1 MRTVVARFFGRINM
15 KWNFILGLFLLAG
28 SSGAQNFSLES
39 AWLLSPGER
48 SYLTSGSSLERG
60 LAYNPGTDHLLVV
73 SRVDSPT
80 IRRIAVLSAADGAD
94 VGEMNSSGISGGT
107 IVLSKIGVADD
118 GVIYAANFGTYSGA
132 NPFKVYRWA
141 NEGAAP
147 TLAFS
152 GDPGLGNNQQWGNAL
167 DVRGT
172 GENTQI
178 LLATRGT
185 IIAVLTTANGTNFT
199 SRVLSTDAPAGAFYH
214 GIAFG
219 PGNTFW
225 GQTNSGPLREMRFDL
240 IAGTATTVR
249 TLSPP
254 GFPAALSPIAVDPVN
269 GLLAGVTVANPDA
282 LTLYDISDPPNPPTL
297 LGTTNWPTDYSNPLF
312 QGALDFYP
320 GGKLFALNVNNGLT
334 AFNIVPPSRLAVTAS
349 GGAVTL
355 AWAQRFGNAVL
366 QSQSSIGGG
375 AWSNR
380 LITPVAH
387 AGDWSVTLPQ
397 TKGAEFYRLQ
407 RTVRVMSYNIQH
419 GEGADG
425 VIDLPRIAAVITN
438 AGADI
443 VGLQE
448 VDQKTT
454 RSSGVD
460 QAAELGRLTGM
471 NYYFGRNINYQGG
484 GYGNAVLSRFPIRQQ
499 KHTLLAK
506 LDVAVEQRGVNEVVM
521 DLGGAELVLLNTHL
535 DAGASHDER
544 LHSVAQLKTISQSH
558 DARAVLL
565 CGDFN
570 TRPTEPAY
578 AALATDF
585 GDAWLVAGLGNGYTF
600 PSGTPNRRIDYFW
613 YPPGRQGPLRASI
626 PVTTASDHRPLVME
640 WLVPAP

>member
-1 MRTVVARFFGRINM
+1 M
-15 KWNFILGLFLLAG
+15 
-28 SSGAQNFSLES
+28 ES
-39 AWLLSPGER
+39 AWHLAAGER
-48 SYLTSGSSLERG
+48 PFLTSGNNLERG
-60 LAYNPGTDHLLVV
+60 LAYNPVTDHLLLV

-80 IRRIAVLSAADGAD
+80 LRRLVILAAGNGAE
-94 VGEMNSSGISGGT
+94 VGELNTNGISGGT

-118 GVIYAANFGTYSGA
+118 GVIYAANFGTYTGA
-132 NPFKVYRWA
+132 NPFRVYRWA
-141 NEGAAP
+141 NESAAP

-178 LLATRGT
+178 ILATRGVV
-185 IIAVLTTANGTNFT
+185 IAILTTANGTNFT
-199 SRVLSTDAPAGAFYH
+199 STVLNTDAPAGAFYH

-219 PGNTFW
+219 AGNTFW
-225 GQTNSGPLREMRFDL
+225 GKTNSGPLREMQFDL
-240 IAGTATTVR
+240 TTGTATTRR
-249 TLSPP
+249 TLGPTD
-254 GFPAALSPIAVDPVN
+254 FPAALAAIAVDPVN
-269 GLLAGVTVANPDA
+269 QLLAGVAVGNPDTLA
-282 LTLYDISDPPNPPTL
+282 LYDIAQPTNPPAL
-297 LGTTNWPTDYSNPLF
+297 LATMDWPTDHANNLF

-320 GGKLFALNVNNGLT
+320 GGKLFALNVNNGLS
-334 AFNIVPPSRLAVTAS
+334 AFDIVPPSRLAVSAS
-349 GGAVTL
+349 GANITL
-355 AWAQRFGNAVL
+355 AWAQRFSDAVL
-366 QSQSSIGGG
+366 QSRSSLAAGTWTNS
-375 AWSNR
+375 A
-380 LITPVAH
+380 LTPVAQ
-387 AGDWSVTLPQ
+387 AGEWRVTLPR
-397 TKGAEFYRLQ
+397 TNAAEFYRLQ

-471 NYYFGRNINYQGG
+471 NYYFGRSINYQGG
-484 GYGNAVLSRFPIRQQ
+484 GYGNAVLSRFPIRRQQ
-499 KHTLLAK
+499 RTFLTK
-506 LDVAVEQRGVNEVVM
+506 LNQAVEQRSVSEAVL
-521 DLGGAELVLLNTHL
+521 DLGGTELVLLNTHL

-544 LHSVAQLKTISQSH
+544 LHGVAQLKVIATGYGN
-558 DARAVLL
+558 RAILF

-578 AALATDF
+578 AALAADF
-585 GDAWLVAGLGNGYTF
+585 VDAWPGVGQGNGYTF
-600 PSGTPNRRIDYFW
+600 PSLLPNRRIDYFW
-613 YPPGRQGPLRASI
+613 YPPGRQVSLRAWI
-626 PVTTASDHRPLVME
+626 PATTASDHRPLVME
-640 WLVPAP
+640 WLVPAR

>member
-1 MRTVVARFFGRINM
+1 MCAAVARFFSRINL
-15 KWNFILGLFLLAG
+15 KWHLAFGVLLLAG
-28 SSGAQNFSLES
+28 SSLAQNFSLES
-39 AWLLSPGER
+39 AWSLSPGER
-48 SYLTSGSSLERG
+48 PYLTSGSSLERG
-60 LAYNPGTDHLLVV
+60 LAYNPVTDHLLVV

-94 VGEMNSSGISGGT
+94 VGELSSSGISGGT
-107 IVLSKIGVADD
+107 IVLSKMGVADD
-118 GVIYAANFGTYSGA
+118 GVIYAANFGTYTGSK
-132 NPFKVYRWA
+132 PFKVYRWA
-141 NEGAAP
+141 NESAAP

-185 IIAVLTTANGTNFT
+185 IIAILTTTNGTNFT
-199 SRVLSTDAPAGAFYH
+199 SRVLNTDAPAGAFYH

-240 IAGTATTVR
+240 IAGTATTLR
-249 TLSPP
+249 TISPP
-254 GFPAALSPIAVDPVN
+254 DFPAAFSPIAVDPVN
-269 GLLAGVTVANPDA
+269 RLLAGVTVGNPDT
-282 LTLYDISDPPNPPTL
+282 LTLYDISHPTNPPAL

-320 GGKLFALNVNNGLT
+320 GGKLFALNVNNGLS
-334 AFNIVPPSRLAVTAS
+334 AFHIVPPSRLAVTAS
-349 GGAVTL
+349 GGNVTL
-355 AWAQRFGNAVL
+355 AWAQRFSSAVL
-366 QSQSSIGGG
+366 QTRSSLAGG
-375 AWSNR
+375 AWSNSG
-380 LITPVAH
+380 LTPVAQ
-387 AGDWSVTLPQ
+387 AGAWRVTPPQ
-397 TKGAEFYRLQ
+397 TNGAEFYRLQ

-419 GEGADG
+419 GEGAEG
-425 VIDLPRIAAVITN
+425 LIDLPRIAAVITN

-471 NYYFGRNINYQGG
+471 NYYFGRSINYQGG

-499 KHTLLAK
+499 KQTLLAK
-506 LDVAVEQRGVNEVVM
+506 LDLAVEQRGVNEVVI

-544 LHSVAQLKTISQSH
+544 VHSVAQLKTISQSYG
-558 DARAVLL
+558 ARAVLL
-565 CGDFN
+565 CGDLN

-578 AALATDF
+578 AALAADF
-585 GDAWLVAGLGNGYTF
+585 VDAWLVVGLGNGYTF

-613 YPPGRQGPLRASI
+613 HPPGRHVPLRASI
-626 PVTTASDHRPLVME
+626 PATTASDHRPLVME
-640 WLVPAP
+640 WLVPVP